1 MKDED
6 IKPTT
11 HITRSTY
18 YRNMENT
25 TGDEV
30 KLGQNYEFRVF

>member
-6 IKPTT
+6 KTPTT

-18 YRNMENT
+18 YRNMVNA

-30 KLGQNYEFRVF
+30 KLGQNY